1 VSDNGF
7 YSPAAGIPDNPADLT
22 AAAAAWHRPHGI
34 AAATTAGALAGTRPA
49 PRLAALGEVTPLDVA
64 PTVLARAGLAVAE
77 DMPGR
82 VLTALASGV
91 QVPKIVSYGLHR
103 VPDAVPG
110 AGART
115 AGAELQRLRALGYV
129 SGSAAVTSLAR
140 VNLGE
145 ILFRR
150 GDFRGA
156 VRELEAVARA
166 DPLNQRAR
174 LWLARAYTSANRP
187 DDAMRVYDGMV
198 QATVA
203 GADIDA
209 LVFLAATDLDLS
221 RGRTRSASERLT
233 RVPPAIARTTAVV
246 VARASVAQAEGRVG
260 DAERLFRAAL
270 AEEPA
275 RFDALSRLVDLLIG
289 NGRTAEAARVAG
301 EEARRF
307 PESAERQ
314 ALVGEAAL
322 ARRRYEEA
330 ARAFRAAIA
339 LAPDASSVRVEL
351 ARAEL
356 LQGHGDAA
364 LEALDAV
371 AGQDADALRGAAYA
385 NKGQWADATNA
396 YARAVT
402 EGAASVDLL
411 NALGHAQLQAGRA
424 KDAAATLERS
434 LSIKADQPEI
444 RALLERARR
453 TGTEPLP
460 R

>member
-1 VSDNGF
+1 
-7 YSPAAGIPDNPADLT
+7 
-22 AAAAAWHRPHGI
+22 
-34 AAATTAGALAGTRPA
+34 
-49 PRLAALGEVTPLDVA
+49 
-64 PTVLARAGLAVAE
+64 
-77 DMPGR
+77 
-82 VLTALASGV
+82 
-91 QVPKIVSYGLHR
+91 
-103 VPDAVPG
+103 
-110 AGART
+110 
-115 AGAELQRLRALGYV
+115 
-129 SGSAAVTSLAR
+129 
-140 VNLGE
+140 
-145 ILFRR
+145 
-150 GDFRGA
+150 
-156 VRELEAVARA
+156 
-166 DPLNQRAR
+166 
-174 LWLARAYTSANRP
+174 
-187 DDAMRVYDGMV
+187 VYDGMV

-203 GADIDA
+203 GAAIDA

-233 RVPPAIARTTAVV
+233 RVPPAIARAAAVV

-260 DAERLFRAAL
+260 DAEHLLRAAL

-289 NGRTAEAARVAG
+289 SGRTAEAARVAG